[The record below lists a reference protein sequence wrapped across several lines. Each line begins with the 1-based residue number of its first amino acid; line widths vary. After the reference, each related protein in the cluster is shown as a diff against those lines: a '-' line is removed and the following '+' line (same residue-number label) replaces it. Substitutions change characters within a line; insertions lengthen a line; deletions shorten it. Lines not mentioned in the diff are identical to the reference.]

1 MKLIVN
7 EKQYNSLI
15 KEARG
20 FSQVAED
27 WAHIITDEIMKYIFN
42 IEGEDALTMTKL
54 ALKYGD
60 KPFFKKL
67 PIESITIIVDVARV
81 EGDEGGA
88 DASYVPH
95 WSHLEDDV
103 IEGSIVV
110 EDVEFNLEIDIPET
124 ATKENDYQSIRD
136 YIFQM
141 FSHELLHVYEWYQ
154 RGLEDP
160 AERKD
165 CMGVF
170 TGGNIHGNAVE
181 RLAYIIYTQ
190 LSFEMN
196 AFVHQAGTMLRMRDI
211 QNYED
216 FMEELHSLF
225 IWDFVQSML
234 DFNVDEYLEEIE
246 KLSKEDKEHLTNM
259 KICYY
264 SSKDEWGDMEISP
277 KSVGYSN
284 ERFLKD
290 LSQKFKVRG
299 ETMKRKLH
307 RLATDIL

>member
-7 EKQYNSLI
+7 EKQYNSLL

-20 FSQVAED
+20 YSKVSED

-42 IEGEDALTMTKL
+42 IEGEDVLTMTRL

-60 KPFFKKL
+60 KEFFKKL
-67 PIESITIIVDVARV
+67 PIESITITVFVDRV
-81 EGDEGGA
+81 SGDEGGA
-88 DASYVPH
+88 DAGYVPH

-103 IEGSIVV
+103 VKGNVV
-110 EDVEFNLEIDIPET
+110 IEDVEFNLEIEIPET

-141 FSHELLHVYEWYQ
+141 FTHELLHVYEWYQ

-165 CMGVF
+165 CMGLF
-170 TGGNIHGNAVE
+170 TGGNVHGNAVE

-211 QNYED
+211 ETYED
-216 FMEELHSLF
+216 FKEELQSLF
-225 IWDFVQSML
+225 IWDFVQAML
-234 DFNVDEYLEEIE
+234 DFDVDEYLKEIE
-246 KLSKEDKEHLTNM
+246 TLSEEDKEMLQNM

-264 SSKDEWGDMEISP
+264 SSKDEWGDMEINT

-290 LSQKFKVRG
+290 LSQRFKVRG
-299 ETMKRKLH
+299 EGMKRKLY